1 MFNVT
6 GKTVLHQGSVESL
19 SGEQQSSKKIVKQD
33 SNEQVQAMTGE
44 MEMQFKKLMEFTGAT
59 TPLEVLDRFITQ
71 KESTTRLNYLRTVTE
86 AEKKHLEEQ
95 REVLAQQLES
105 IKFSDV
111 KETEEYGI
119 RRDIYDIKLTFITCF
134 QEPGTA

>member
-1 MFNVT
+1 MKYLIIFIIT
-6 GKTVLHQGSVESL
+6 GKTILHQGSVESL
-19 SGEQQSSKKIVKQD
+19 SGEHQSGKKIVKQD

-44 MEMQFKKLMEFTGAT
+44 MEMQFKKLMEVTGAT

-86 AEKKHLEEQ
+86 AEKKHLEMQ

-111 KETEEYGI
+111 KETEEYLRNSRGQFTI
-119 RRDIYDIKLTFITCF
+119 VN
-134 QEPGTA
+134 

>member
-1 MFNVT
+1 M
-6 GKTVLHQGSVESL
+6 
-19 SGEQQSSKKIVKQD
+19 SGEQQSGKKVVKQD

-44 MEMQFKKLMEFTGAT
+44 MEMQFKKLMEVTGAT

-86 AEKKHLEEQ
+86 AEKKHLEMQ

-119 RRDIYDIKLTFITCF
+119 RSNICNIKLTF
-134 QEPGTA
+134 ENRSGTKNNSSN

>member
-1 MFNVT
+1 MCKYIIFNIT
-6 GKTVLHQGSVESL
+6 GKTLLHQGSVESL
-19 SGEQQSSKKIVKQD
+19 SGEQQSGKKIVKQD

-44 MEMQFKKLMEFTGAT
+44 MEMQFKKLMEVTGAT
-59 TPLEVLDRFITQ
+59 TPLEVLDRFVTQ

-86 AEKKHLEEQ
+86 AEKKHLEMQ

-119 RRDIYDIKLTFITCF
+119 RVRYLRN
-134 QEPGTA
+134 